1 MEILNIITEVR
12 SYVNKAFKA
21 IKNFLNAKD

>member
-21 IKNFLNAKD
+21 VSNFLNAKD